1 MKIAEV
7 SKLLDISA
15 DTLRYYER
23 IGLIPKIHRDKSGNR
38 DYTELNCKW
47 IKFIKCMRNAG
58 MPIEILI
65 EYVTLLQEGEHTAGI
80 RKELLLEQREHLQD
94 KIDELQQ
101 MLLYLNGKIDKYDE
115 VTFASP
121 FLRIDLTI
129 VLLGFFLNKAKYLS
143 SLNIPYLQV

>member
-1 MKIAEV
+1 MKISEV
-7 SKLLDISA
+7 SKRLEISP
-15 DTLRYYER
+15 DTLQDYER
-23 IGLIPKIHRDKSGNR
+23 IVLINSTHIDKSVTR

-65 EYVTLLQEGEHTAGI
+65 EYVTLLQEGEQTAGV

-101 MLLYLNGKIDKYDE
+101 MLSYLNGKIDKYDE
-115 VTFASP
+115 VIMKKEKE
-121 FLRIDLTI
+121 LR
-129 VLLGFFLNKAKYLS
+129 NEY
-143 SLNIPYLQV
+143 

>member
-7 SKLLDISA
+7 SELLDISA

-38 DYTELNCKW
+38 
-47 IKFIKCMRNAG
+47 
-58 MPIEILI
+58 
-65 EYVTLLQEGEHTAGI
+65 EHTAGI

-115 VTFASP
+115 VIMKTEKE
-121 FLRIDLTI
+121 LR
-129 VLLGFFLNKAKYLS
+129 NEY
-143 SLNIPYLQV
+143 

>member
-1 MKIAEV
+1 MTIAEV
-7 SKLLDISA
+7 SKKYDFTP

-23 IGLIPKIHRDKSGNR
+23 IGLLTNIPRNKNGIR
-38 DYTELNCKW
+38 DYDEQSCKK
-47 IKFIKCMRNAG
+47 IEFIKCMRNAG

-115 VTFASP
+115 VIMKTEKE
-121 FLRIDLTI
+121 LR
-129 VLLGFFLNKAKYLS
+129 NEY
-143 SLNIPYLQV
+143 

>member
-47 IKFIKCMRNAG
+47 IKFIKCMLGNIA
-58 MPIEILI
+58 
-65 EYVTLLQEGEHTAGI
+65 
-80 RKELLLEQREHLQD
+80 
-94 KIDELQQ
+94 
-101 MLLYLNGKIDKYDE
+101 N
-115 VTFASP
+115 
-121 FLRIDLTI
+121 RI
-129 VLLGFFLNKAKYLS
+129 
-143 SLNIPYLQV
+143 

>member
-38 DYTELNCKW
+38 DYTELNCKR
-47 IKFIKCMRNAG
+47 IIFIKCMRNAG

-65 EYVTLLQEGEHTAGI
+65 EYVTLLQEGEHTAGV

-101 MLLYLNGKIDKYDE
+101 MLSYLNGKIDKYDE
-115 VTFASP
+115 VIMKKEKE
-121 FLRIDLTI
+121 LIK
-129 VLLGFFLNKAKYLS
+129 GKYLK
-143 SLNIPYLQV
+143 NMV

>member
-65 EYVTLLQEGEHTAGI
+65 EYVTLLQEGEHTAGV

-101 MLLYLNGKIDKYDE
+101 MLSYLNGKIDKYDE
-115 VTFASP
+115 VIMKTEKE
-121 FLRIDLTI
+121 LRNEG
-129 VLLGFFLNKAKYLS
+129 V
-143 SLNIPYLQV
+143 

>member
-7 SKLLDISA
+7 SKKLNISA

-23 IGLIPKIHRDKSGNR
+23 IGLIPRINRDKSGIR

-65 EYVTLLQEGEHTAGI
+65 EYVSLLQEGEHTAGA
-80 RKELLLEQREHLQD
+80 RKQLLVEQREELTQ
-94 KIDELQQ
+94 KIEELQQ
-101 MLLYLNGKIDKYDE
+101 MLEYLNGKIESYD
-115 VTFASP
+115 S
-121 FLRIDLTI
+121 I
-129 VLLGFFLNKAKYLS
+129 VMETEKEIRDEIK
-143 SLNIPYLQV
+143 

>member
-58 MPIEILI
+58 VEIEILI
-65 EYVTLLQEGEHTAGI
+65 EYMTLLGQGKNTVEA
-80 RKELLLEQREHLQD
+80 RKGLLEEQRA
-94 KIDELQQ
+94 K
-101 MLLYLNGKIDKYDE
+101 LLEKQKNITETIERLNYKLKLYDE
-115 VTFASP
+115 
-121 FLRIDLTI
+121 I
-129 VLLGFFLNKAKYLS
+129 VQGKRKDFTE
-143 SLNIPYLQV
+143 I

>member
-7 SKLLDISA
+7 SKKLNISA

-23 IGLIPKIHRDKSGNR
+23 IGLIPRINRDKSGIR

-65 EYVTLLQEGEHTAGI
+65 EYVSLLQEGEHTAGV
-80 RKELLLEQREHLQD
+80 RKQLLLEQREELTQR
-94 KIDELQQ
+94 IEELQQ
-101 MLLYLNGKIDKYDE
+101 MLEYLNGKIESYDSIVMKTE
-115 VTFASP
+115 KE
-121 FLRIDLTI
+121 LRDEI
-129 VLLGFFLNKAKYLS
+129 K
-143 SLNIPYLQV
+143 

>member
-65 EYVTLLQEGEHTAGI
+65 EYVTLLQEG
-80 RKELLLEQREHLQD
+80 
-94 KIDELQQ
+94 QQ

-115 VTFASP
+115 VIMKTEKE
-121 FLRIDLTI
+121 LR
-129 VLLGFFLNKAKYLS
+129 NEY
-143 SLNIPYLQV
+143 